1 MAIDYHE
8 VLAELRA
15 EETRLLAELNTVRSS
30 IPGIE
35 ILAKRQLRVSAPPMA
50 RFAGMGTKEAI
61 LTLLRG
67 SERPLMPAAIARLLM
82 EGGIQTKSADFPS
95 TVTSTLNQMKAENLV
110 TRVEEGWKVAIV
122 RRPLNQEVLIS
133 RGAPNSLVETMTRS
147 SPLTNES

>member
-15 EETRLLAELNTVRSS
+15 EETRLLAELNTVRAS

-61 LTLLRG
+61 LRLLRG
-67 SERPLMPAAIARLLM
+67 SERPLMPADIARLLM

-95 TVTSTLNQMKAENLV
+95 TVTSTLNQLKAENLV
-110 TRVEEGWKVAIV
+110 SRVEDGWQLGNG
-122 RRPLNQEVLIS
+122 RRPLSKDFIVS
-133 RGAPNSLVETMTRS
+133 HGAPNSLVETMTRPS
-147 SPLTNES
+147 SLTNES